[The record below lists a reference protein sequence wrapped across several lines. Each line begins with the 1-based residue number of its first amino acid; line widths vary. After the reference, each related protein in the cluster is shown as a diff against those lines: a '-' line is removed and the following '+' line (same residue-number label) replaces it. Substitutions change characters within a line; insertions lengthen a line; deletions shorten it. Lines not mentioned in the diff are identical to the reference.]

1 MHHRR
6 AVLKKENIAE
16 FTMANPA
23 SLPEVWLRG
32 PVQGINPALMP
43 AVHALLQAAEDLERV
58 AAGLSPTELSR
69 TPGGAAS
76 IGYHLRH
83 IAGSIDR
90 LTTYA
95 RGERLSETQRKALLA
110 EKDGS
115 DLPGEASA
123 LVDAC
128 IRAIHKAIEQ
138 IRTTPA
144 SSLFEQRKVGTAG
157 LPSTVIGLLFHAAEH
172 AQRHT
177 GQVITTARII
187 LGEAS

>member
-1 MHHRR
+1 
-6 AVLKKENIAE
+6 
-16 FTMANPA
+16 MANQT

-32 PVQGINPALMP
+32 PVEGINPALMP
-43 AVHALLQAAEDLERV
+43 AAHAFLQAAEDLERV
-58 AAGLSPTELSR
+58 AAGLSPSELSA

-95 RGERLSETQRKALLA
+95 RGEKLSDAQRAVLRS
-110 EKDGS
+110 EKEN
-115 DLPGEASA
+115 PENIKEASV
-123 LVDAC
+123 LVDEVVQAV
-128 IRAIHKAIEQ
+128 HKAIGQ
-138 IRTTPA
+138 IRSTPA
-144 SSLFEQRKVGTAG
+144 AALFEPRMVGTAG

-177 GQVITTARII
+177 GQVITTARIVQ
-187 LGEAS
+187 GTKP